1 VPNGTAHRSSSHSG
15 NTVKKIELVYPWKL
29 QLDSLR
35 PAPVL
40 SVSVKLTG
48 RVAIVTG
55 AASGIGRASAIAFA
69 REGARVSV
77 LDRNQRGAE
86 ETVASIRSQGGEAH
100 LACVDV
106 TNETDIRQAV
116 EDSAQRWGR
125 IDILFNN
132 AGILLVKSI
141 EEMSEEEWDRVMAVN
156 VKSCFL
162 ASKHVIPHMR
172 RTGKGAILNTGSI
185 GSFTG
190 QVGTPVYSAS
200 KGAIAL
206 LTKSLALDLG
216 RDGIRVNCICPG
228 ITDTAMLREHLGHG
242 EAGESRIRARL
253 ARVPLGKIL
262 TPDDV
267 ARAAVYLVSD
277 ESEGITGILHVVDGG
292 LIAASEFNV
301 PV

>member
-1 VPNGTAHRSSSHSG
+1 M
-15 NTVKKIELVYPWKL
+15 KL
-29 QLDSLR
+29 KD
-35 PAPVL
+35 
-40 SVSVKLTG
+40 

-69 REGARVSV
+69 REGARVV
-77 LDRNQRGAE
+77 VADHDERGRRETAEAIRAEGHDAYFARVDVTREPEVAKMIE
-86 ETVASIRSQGGEAH
+86 ETVE
-100 LACVDV
+100 
-106 TNETDIRQAV
+106 
-116 EDSAQRWGR
+116 RWGR

-132 AGILLVKSI
+132 AGVLLVKTI
-141 EEMSEEEWDRVMAVN
+141 EHMSEEEWDRVMAVN
-156 VKSCFL
+156 VKAVFL
-162 ASKHVIPHMR
+162 AAKHVVPHMR
-172 RTGKGAILNTGSI
+172 RNGGGVILNTGSI

-190 QVGTPVYSAS
+190 QVSTPAYSAS

-228 ITDTAMLREHLGHG
+228 ITDTPMLREHLGQG
-242 EAGESRIRARL
+242 EAGEARIRTRL
-253 ARVPLGKIL
+253 SRVPLGKIL
-262 TPDDV
+262 TPEDV

-277 ESEGITGILHVVDGG
+277 ESVGITGILHVVDGG